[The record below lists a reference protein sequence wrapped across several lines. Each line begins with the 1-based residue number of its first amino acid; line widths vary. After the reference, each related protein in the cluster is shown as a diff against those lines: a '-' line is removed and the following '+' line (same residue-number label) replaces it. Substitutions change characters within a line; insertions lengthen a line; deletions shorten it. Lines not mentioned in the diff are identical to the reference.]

1 MPDSDP
7 LLVAPVNISEGRRPE
22 VIAAVAAAAESGQ
35 AHVLDRHSDPD
46 HHRSVLTVAGP
57 AGVLVDALLAAAA
70 VAIERIDL
78 AQHLGVHPRFGAVDV
93 VPFVALDPADRPA
106 AVAAAHR
113 FAAAVAASLGVPCF
127 YYEAAGGPSLPEVR
141 RRAFRD
147 LAPDVV
153 PSAGGDRPH
162 TSAGAIAVGV
172 RGLLVA
178 FNVDLATDDVVAARA
193 IAARVRESGGGLRS
207 LRALGLALGS
217 RGITQVSMNLVRPLE
232 TTVGEAFDAV
242 AAATAAAGIEVDAS
256 ELVGLAPRGSLPVD
270 LGRLRLRQPPKVLED
285 ELAALFGDWVA
296 RSGPV
301 AGGSR
306 KSPRRGFSEADGEHL
321 Y

>member
-1 MPDSDP
+1 MLGSDP
-7 LLVAPVNISEGRRPE
+7 LLVAPVNVSEGRRPE

-35 AHVLDRHSDPD
+35 VHVLDRHSDPD

-57 AGVLVDALLAAAA
+57 GGALVEGLLAATA

-93 VPFVALDPADRPA
+93 VPFVAPDPTDQPA

-113 FAAAVAASLGVPCF
+113 FAAAAATLGVPCF

-153 PSAGGDRPH
+153 PSAGGSRLH
-162 TSAGAIAVGV
+162 TSAGAIAVGA

-178 FNVDLATDDVVAARA
+178 YNVELSTDDVAAARA
-193 IAARVRESGGGLRS
+193 IAARVRESGGGLRY

-217 RGITQVSMNLVRPLE
+217 RGATQVSMNLVRPLE
-232 TTVGEAFDAV
+232 TTVGHAFDAV
-242 AAATAAAGIEVDAS
+242 VAAAAAAGIEVAGS

-270 LGRLRLRQPPKVLED
+270 LERLGLRQAPKVLED
-285 ELAALFGDWVA
+285 ELAAFFGDWVT
-296 RSGPV
+296 RSAAV
-301 AGGSR
+301 AGS
-306 KSPRRGFSEADGEHL
+306 SPRGPCPGFPEPDSEHL